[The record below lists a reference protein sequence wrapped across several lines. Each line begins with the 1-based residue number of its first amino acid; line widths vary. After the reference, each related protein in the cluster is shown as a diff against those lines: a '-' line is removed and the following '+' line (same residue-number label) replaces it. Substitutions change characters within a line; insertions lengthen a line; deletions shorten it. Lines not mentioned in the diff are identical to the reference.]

1 VSSSS
6 SESKKLHEEAIL
18 DSCVTF
24 TFFGVGGSGS
34 LQATR
39 RAATSFSS
47 SSIGISISRQGRT
60 AWRDRREGDV
70 TVGVVAT
77 RTRSPILP
85 PYVVVGVLAEECKG
99 AGGVVDP
106 GRQPGAW
113 RGSVRVG
120 ERWRTYCC
128 VATGSGLLPPWSG
141 SVDPSFGPLARR
153 KYATLRPGAV
163 ERRVGGPTR
172 TATKLC
178 GADEDFQFNS
188 KNDSLLLFVGLD
200 GNALTLAKAQA
211 EGGTA
216 AETINRMLGHIA
228 DLHGAFLR
236 TVLAASSPTSGDAPP
251 TTSSSTNDFATPA
264 THPVELNLGGGR
276 P

>member
-1 VSSSS
+1 MSSSS

-128 VATGSGLLPPWSG
+128 VATGSGLLHGPGPSILH
-141 SVDPSFGPLARR
+141 SVP
-153 KYATLRPGAV
+153 
-163 ERRVGGPTR
+163 
-172 TATKLC
+172 
-178 GADEDFQFNS
+178 
-188 KNDSLLLFVGLD
+188 
-200 GNALTLAKAQA
+200 
-211 EGGTA
+211 
-216 AETINRMLGHIA
+216 
-228 DLHGAFLR
+228 
-236 TVLAASSPTSGDAPP
+236 
-251 TTSSSTNDFATPA
+251 
-264 THPVELNLGGGR
+264 
-276 P
+276 